1 MKMKMER
8 EREREREAHHLNAQS
23 HHGGGKVPRTSA
35 LWNEGHEHR
44 SMASWLSIS
53 MKSVGPIQMIQID
66 GLMIDKGTDGEWQNT
81 TNLTRR

>member
-1 MKMKMER
+1 MKMKM

-44 SMASWLSIS
+44 SMASWQSIS
-53 MKSVGPIQMIQID
+53 MKSVGPIQ
-66 GLMIDKGTDGEWQNT
+66 LMIDKRGLMARGERER
-81 TNLTRR
+81 LHRRDV